1 MHVPSGLLLFFSLQN
16 QRGYQGLMQSD
27 HLKSLIEAGA
37 LLAGSSRS
45 EGASNLDDVLRS
57 RLAQYYTHENIQNDV
72 QNLRNLEDV
81 QAETSREA
89 LHILEQVQLH
99 LVGKG
104 GPDIHERPDI
114 QEQPANTSEQEL
126 LGTRDLGYMRTLLS
140 LVFKWL
146 VEPTLGRVCA
156 SIPTTSAGARK
167 MPEVR
172 IIDLTTVPEDF
183 QQLKD
188 VVLRVI
194 HLILPTGLAGP
205 PNATILSSVILD
217 KHLSDLLKPTLVL
230 GWLPKSLASESVSPI
245 DELRPL
251 VVRLMHMFVACYL
264 AVCTTL

>member
-1 MHVPSGLLLFFSLQN
+1 
-16 QRGYQGLMQSD
+16 MQSD

-57 RLAQYYTHENIQNDV
+57 RLAQYYTHENLQNDV
-72 QNLRNLEDV
+72 QNLRTLEDV
-81 QAETSREA
+81 QVETSREA

-104 GPDIHERPDI
+104 GPDI
-114 QEQPANTSEQEL
+114 QEQPANTAEQEL
-126 LGTRDLGYMRTLLS
+126 LGTRDLGFMRTLLS
-140 LVFKWL
+140 LVFKWS

-172 IIDLTTVPEDF
+172 IIDLTTIPEDF

-188 VVLRVI
+188 VVFHVI